1 MNKIGTV
8 IGFTFR
14 NKVKTKAFL
23 ITTLVLAI
31 IISIAINIPYLI
43 QLFTGEDLKSGSTK
57 VGLVYGQQV
66 ELAEQLDSYWKA
78 QNNDEFTFVKYDTSD
93 AAVLKKDIEDG
104 KIDGYLEFSEE
115 QATLF
120 PSVVY
125 SSNEDDGL
133 NPIAQ
138 AELSGALQAVKM
150 QVIVKDS
157 LTAEQI
163 AELKKPVQFNAQ
175 NINVDASAPKANEKD
190 ESTQMM
196 NFGVVYI
203 LIILFFFTSMT
214 TGNMIAA
221 EVTTEKSSRIME
233 ILITSVSPLTQMFGK
248 VIGMFL
254 VGLTQ
259 IATFVLVII
268 GNLLMPQ
275 NKEVLADFNI
285 DLSQV
290 SIDVLVYGFIFYV
303 LGYFLYAVLFAA
315 IGSIVSRTEDL
326 GQAVMPITML
336 SLAAFY
342 VGTFSMGAPNTM
354 LMKVS
359 SFIPFLSPTTMIVRI
374 GIGEIAVWEIWV
386 SILLLV
392 ISILFFGWLSA
403 KIYRTG
409 VLMYG
414 KRPTMKE
421 LRKAMKA
428 YKI

>member
-1 MNKIGTV
+1 MNKLGTV

-14 NKVKTKAFL
+14 NKVRTKAFL
-23 ITTLVLAI
+23 ITTIVLAI
-31 IISIAINIPYLI
+31 IMSIAINIPYFI

-57 VGLVYGQQV
+57 IGLVYGEQAKV
-66 ELAEQLDSYWKA
+66 AEQLDSYWKA

-93 AAVLKKDIEDG
+93 VASLKKDIEAG
-104 KIDGYLEFSEE
+104 TIDGYLQFSED
-115 QATLF
+115 QKTLF

-125 SSNEDDGL
+125 SSDEDDGL
-133 NPIAQ
+133 NAVAQ

-150 QVIVKDS
+150 QVIVQDS
-157 LTAEQI
+157 LTPEQI
-163 AELKKPVQFNAQ
+163 AELKTPVQFNAQ
-175 NINVDASAPKANEKD
+175 NINADASAPKANDKD
-190 ESTQMM
+190 KSTQMM
-196 NFGVVYI
+196 EFGVVYL

-248 VIGMFL
+248 IIGMFL

-259 IATFVLVII
+259 IAVFVLVIL
-268 GNLLMPQ
+268 GNLFMPQ

-290 SIDVLVYGFIFYV
+290 SVDVLVYGFTFYV

-315 IGSIVSRTEDL
+315 VGSIVSRTEDL
-326 GQAVMPITML
+326 GQAIMPITML

-342 VGTFSMGAPNTM
+342 VGSFSMGAPNTM
-354 LMKVS
+354 LMKVA

-374 GIGEIAVWEIWV
+374 GIGEIEVWEIWV

-392 ISILFFGWLSA
+392 ISIFFFGWLSA

-414 KRPTMKE
+414 KRPTIKE

>member
-1 MNKIGTV
+1 MNKMSTV

-31 IISIAINIPYLI
+31 IMSIAINIPYFI
-43 QLFTGEDLKSGSTK
+43 QLFTGEDLKSGEAK
-57 VGLVYGQQV
+57 VGLVYAQQAEV
-66 ELAEQLDSYWKA
+66 AGELDTYWKA
-78 QNNDEFTFVKYDTSD
+78 QNSDEFSFVKYITADIS
-93 AAVLKKDIEDG
+93 VLKKDMEEG
-104 KIDGYLEFSEE
+104 KIDGYLQFSED
-115 QATLF
+115 QSTLF
-120 PSVVY
+120 PAVIY
-125 SSNEDDGL
+125 SSDEEDGL
-133 NPIAQ
+133 DPVAQ
-138 AELSGALQAVKM
+138 ADLTGALQAVKT
-150 QVIVKDS
+150 QYIVKDS

-163 AELKKPVQFNAQ
+163 AELKTPVQFNTE
-175 NINVDASAPKANEKD
+175 NVDPNHDSEADASAEKD
-190 ESTQMM
+190 FNPM
-196 NFGVVYI
+196 NFAVVYI

-214 TGNMIAA
+214 TGNMIAS

-248 VIGMFL
+248 VIAMFL

-259 IATFVLVII
+259 IAIFVLVIL
-268 GNLLMPQ
+268 GNLFMPQ
-275 NKEVLADFNI
+275 NKELLADFNI

-290 SIDVLVYGFIFYV
+290 SADVLVYGFIFYV

-342 VGTFSMGAPNTM
+342 IGTFSINAPDSM
-354 LMKVS
+354 LMKVA
-359 SFIPFLSPTTMIVRI
+359 SFIPFISPTTMIVRV
-374 GIGEIAVWEIWV
+374 GLGEIAVWQIWI
-386 SILLLV
+386 SILILMV
-392 ISILFFGWLSA
+392 SILFFGWLSA

-414 KRPTMKE
+414 KRPTLKE

>member
-1 MNKIGTV
+1 MNKLGTV

-14 NKVKTKAFL
+14 NKVRTKAFL
-23 ITTLVLAI
+23 ITTIVLAI
-31 IISIAINIPYLI
+31 IMSIAINIPYFI

-57 VGLVYGQQV
+57 IGLVYGEQANV
-66 ELAEQLDSYWKA
+66 AEQLDSYWKA

-93 AAVLKKDIEDG
+93 VASLKKDIEAG
-104 KIDGYLEFSEE
+104 TIDGYLQFSED
-115 QATLF
+115 QKTLF

-125 SSNEDDGL
+125 SSDEDDGL
-133 NPIAQ
+133 NAVAQ

-150 QVIVKDS
+150 QVIVQDS
-157 LTAEQI
+157 LTPEQI
-163 AELKKPVQFNAQ
+163 AELKTPVQFNAQ
-175 NINVDASAPKANEKD
+175 NINADASTPKANEKD
-190 ESTQMM
+190 ESNRMM
-196 NFGVVYI
+196 EFGVVYL

-248 VIGMFL
+248 IIGMFL

-259 IATFVLVII
+259 IAVFVLVIL
-268 GNLLMPQ
+268 GNLFMPQ

-290 SIDVLVYGFIFYV
+290 SIDVLVYGFTFYV

-315 IGSIVSRTEDL
+315 VGSIVSRTEDL
-326 GQAVMPITML
+326 GQAIMPITML

-342 VGTFSMGAPNTM
+342 VGSFSMGAPNTM
-354 LMKVS
+354 LMKVA

-386 SILLLV
+386 SILILV
-392 ISILFFGWLSA
+392 ISILLFGWLSA

-414 KRPTMKE
+414 KRPTIKE

>member
-1 MNKIGTV
+1 MNKLGTV

-23 ITTLVLAI
+23 ITTLILAI
-31 IISIAINIPYLI
+31 IMSIAINIPYFI

-57 VGLVYGQQV
+57 IGLVYGEQAKV
-66 ELAEQLDSYWKA
+66 AGQLDSYWKA
-78 QNNDEFTFVKYDTSD
+78 QNNDEFTFMKYDTSD
-93 AAVLKKDIEDG
+93 VASLKKDIEAG
-104 KIDGYLEFSEE
+104 TIDGYLQFSED
-115 QATLF
+115 QKTLF

-125 SSNEDDGL
+125 SSDEDDGL
-133 NPIAQ
+133 NAVAQ

-150 QVIVKDS
+150 QVIVQDS
-157 LTAEQI
+157 LTPEQI
-163 AELKKPVQFNAQ
+163 AELKTPVQFNAH
-175 NINVDASAPKANEKD
+175 NINADASAPKANDKD
-190 ESTQMM
+190 KSTQMM
-196 NFGVVYI
+196 EFGVVYL

-214 TGNMIAA
+214 TGNMIAS

-248 VIGMFL
+248 IIGMFL

-259 IATFVLVII
+259 IAVFVLVIL
-268 GNLLMPQ
+268 GNLFMPQ

-290 SIDVLVYGFIFYV
+290 SIDVLVYGFTFYV

-326 GQAVMPITML
+326 GQAIMPITML

-342 VGTFSMGAPNTM
+342 IGSFSMGAPNTM
-354 LMKVS
+354 LMKVA

-386 SILLLV
+386 SILLLL

-414 KRPTMKE
+414 KRPTIKE

>member
-1 MNKIGTV
+1 MNKLGTV

-14 NKVKTKAFL
+14 NKVRTKAFL
-23 ITTLVLAI
+23 ITTLILAI
-31 IISIAINIPYLI
+31 IMSIAINIPYFI

-57 VGLVYGQQV
+57 IGLVYGEQAKV
-66 ELAEQLDSYWKA
+66 AEQLDSYWKA

-93 AAVLKKDIEDG
+93 VASLKKDIEAG
-104 KIDGYLEFSEE
+104 TIDGYLQFSED
-115 QATLF
+115 QKTLF

-125 SSNEDDGL
+125 SSDEDDGL
-133 NPIAQ
+133 NAVAQ

-150 QVIVKDS
+150 QVIVQDS
-157 LTAEQI
+157 LTPEQI
-163 AELKKPVQFNAQ
+163 AELKTPVQFNAQ
-175 NINVDASAPKANEKD
+175 NINADASAPKANDKD
-190 ESTQMM
+190 KSTQMM
-196 NFGVVYI
+196 EFGVVYL

-214 TGNMIAA
+214 TGNMIAS

-248 VIGMFL
+248 IIGMFL

-259 IATFVLVII
+259 IAVFVLVIL
-268 GNLLMPQ
+268 GNLFMPQ

-290 SIDVLVYGFIFYV
+290 SIDVLVYGFTFYV

-315 IGSIVSRTEDL
+315 VGSIVSRTEDL
-326 GQAVMPITML
+326 GQAIMPITML

-342 VGTFSMGAPNTM
+342 VGSFSMGAPNTM
-354 LMKVS
+354 LMKVA

-374 GIGEIAVWEIWV
+374 GIGEIEVWEIWV

-414 KRPTMKE
+414 KRPTIKE

>member
-1 MNKIGTV
+1 MNKLGTV

-14 NKVKTKAFL
+14 NKVRTKAFL
-23 ITTLVLAI
+23 ITTIVLAI
-31 IISIAINIPYLI
+31 IMSIAINIPYFI

-57 VGLVYGQQV
+57 IGLVYGEQAKV
-66 ELAEQLDSYWKA
+66 AEQLDSYWKA

-93 AAVLKKDIEDG
+93 VASLKKDIEAG
-104 KIDGYLEFSEE
+104 TIDGYLQFSED
-115 QATLF
+115 QKTLF

-125 SSNEDDGL
+125 SSDEDDGL
-133 NPIAQ
+133 NAVAQ

-150 QVIVKDS
+150 QVIVQDS
-157 LTAEQI
+157 LTPEQI
-163 AELKKPVQFNAQ
+163 AELKTPVQFNAQ
-175 NINVDASAPKANEKD
+175 NINADASAPKANDKD
-190 ESTQMM
+190 KSTQMM
-196 NFGVVYI
+196 EFGVVYL

-248 VIGMFL
+248 VIGMFF

-259 IATFVLVII
+259 IAVFVLVIL

-290 SIDVLVYGFIFYV
+290 SVDVLVYGFTFYV

-315 IGSIVSRTEDL
+315 VGSIVSRTEDL
-326 GQAVMPITML
+326 GQAIMPITML

-342 VGTFSMGAPNTM
+342 VGSFSMGAPNTM
-354 LMKVS
+354 LMKVA

-374 GIGEIAVWEIWV
+374 GIGEIEVWEIWV

-392 ISILFFGWLSA
+392 ISIFFFGWLSA

-414 KRPTMKE
+414 KRPTIKE

>member
-1 MNKIGTV
+1 MNKLGTV

-14 NKVKTKAFL
+14 NKVRTKAFL
-23 ITTLVLAI
+23 ITTIVLAI
-31 IISIAINIPYLI
+31 IMSIAINIPYFI

-57 VGLVYGQQV
+57 IGLVYAEQANV
-66 ELAEQLDSYWKA
+66 AEQLDSYWKA

-93 AAVLKKDIEDG
+93 AASLKKDIEAG
-104 KIDGYLEFSEE
+104 TIDGYLQFSDD
-115 QATLF
+115 QKTLF

-125 SSNEDDGL
+125 SSDEDDGL
-133 NPIAQ
+133 NAVAQ

-150 QVIVKDS
+150 QVIVQDS
-157 LTAEQI
+157 LTPEQI
-163 AELKKPVQFNAQ
+163 AELKTPVQFNAQ
-175 NINVDASAPKANEKD
+175 NINADASAPKANEKD
-190 ESTQMM
+190 ESNRMM
-196 NFGVVYI
+196 EFGVVYL

-248 VIGMFL
+248 IIGMFL

-259 IATFVLVII
+259 IAVFVLVIL
-268 GNLLMPQ
+268 GNLFMPQ

-290 SIDVLVYGFIFYV
+290 SIDVLVYGFTFYV

-315 IGSIVSRTEDL
+315 VGSIVSRTEDL
-326 GQAVMPITML
+326 GQAIMPITML

-342 VGTFSMGAPNTM
+342 VGSFSMGAPNTM
-354 LMKVS
+354 LMKVA

-386 SILLLV
+386 SILILV

-414 KRPTMKE
+414 KRPTIKE